1 MRAAAGD
8 AVETCCT
15 AAVSRAAAARRSASP
30 STSSGS
36 PRDRP
41 DRLELRRQR
50 LRLGQRL
57 GRAAGVRQVA
67 QELGTEMEPH
77 LDDAAPAAEL
87 DSRTSDRERRLG
99 AIVVAEGVGQ
109 VGAATGRV

>member
-1 MRAAAGD
+1 
-8 AVETCCT
+8 
-15 AAVSRAAAARRSASP
+15 
-30 STSSGS
+30 
-36 PRDRP
+36 
-41 DRLELRRQR
+41 
-50 LRLGQRL
+50 
-57 GRAAGVRQVA
+57 
-67 QELGTEMEPH
+67 MEPH